1 MALMGTEAYSGIE
14 CGFVIILVTFS
25 IGIFAYIM

>member
-1 MALMGTEAYSGIE
+1 MALMGTEAYSAIE
-14 CGFVIILVTFS
+14 FSFVVVLVTFS